1 MIKAIFHRD
10 EHGDI
15 VSFEL
20 SGHADAGQTG
30 KDIVCAAVSAVSIGA
45 VNGVEALAGFKP
57 NVVADTVHGGH
68 LQMALKSAITG
79 EQLHISQILLE
90 NLLLEL
96 QSIQDQYPDRIKI
109 ATKQLE
115 QK

>member
-15 VSFEL
+15 VSFSL
-20 SGHADAGQTG
+20 TGHADAGKTG

-45 VNGVEALAGFKP
+45 VNGIEGLAWFEP
-57 NVVADTVHGGH
+57 DVIADEVHGGH
-68 LQMALKSAITG
+68 LQMAIKTAITG

-96 QSIQDQYPDRIKI
+96 QSIQDQYPDRLTIT
-109 ATKQLE
+109 TKQLE
-115 QK
+115 QN

>member
-20 SGHADAGQTG
+20 TGHADAGKTG
-30 KDIVCAAVSAVSIGA
+30 QDIVCAAVSAVSIGA

-57 NVVADTVHGGH
+57 DVIADEVHGGH
-68 LQMALKSAITG
+68 LQMKLKSVITG

-96 QSIQDQYPDRIKI
+96 QSIQDQYPDRLMIT
-109 ATKQLE
+109 TKQLV
-115 QK
+115 QN

>member
-20 SGHADAGQTG
+20 TGHADAGKTG
-30 KDIVCAAVSAVSIGA
+30 QDIVCAAVSAVSIGA

-57 NVVADTVHGGH
+57 DVIQMRSMVATC
-68 LQMALKSAITG
+68 K
-79 EQLHISQILLE
+79 
-90 NLLLEL
+90 
-96 QSIQDQYPDRIKI
+96 
-109 ATKQLE
+109 
-115 QK
+115 

>member
-10 EHGDI
+10 ETGDI
-15 VSFEL
+15 VKFSL
-20 SGHADAGQTG
+20 SGHADAGRSG
-30 KDIVCAAVSAVSIGA
+30 HDIVCAAVSAVSIGA

-57 NVVADTVHGGH
+57 AEKADEVHGGH
-68 LQMALKSAITG
+68 LQMALTPTING

-96 QSIQDQYPDRIKI
+96 QTIQDQYHGRLTIT
-109 ATKQLE
+109 TKQLE
-115 QK
+115 RK

>member
-15 VSFEL
+15 VSFSL
-20 SGHADAGQTG
+20 TGHADAGKTG
-30 KDIVCAAVSAVSIGA
+30 KDIVCAAVSAVSFGA
-45 VNGVEALAGFKP
+45 VNGIESLAGFEP
-57 NVVADTVHGGH
+57 DVIADEVHGGH
-68 LQMALKSAITG
+68 LQMAIKTAITG

-96 QSIQDQYPDRIKI
+96 QSIQDQYPDRLTIT
-109 ATKQLE
+109 TKQLE
-115 QK
+115 QN

>member
-20 SGHADAGQTG
+20 TGHADAGKTG
-30 KDIVCAAVSAVSIGA
+30 QDIVCAAVSAVSIGA
-45 VNGVEALAGFKP
+45 VNG
-57 NVVADTVHGGH
+57 GH
-68 LQMALKSAITG
+68 LQMKLKSVITG

-96 QSIQDQYPDRIKI
+96 QSIQDQYPDRLMIT
-109 ATKQLE
+109 TKQLE
-115 QK
+115 QN